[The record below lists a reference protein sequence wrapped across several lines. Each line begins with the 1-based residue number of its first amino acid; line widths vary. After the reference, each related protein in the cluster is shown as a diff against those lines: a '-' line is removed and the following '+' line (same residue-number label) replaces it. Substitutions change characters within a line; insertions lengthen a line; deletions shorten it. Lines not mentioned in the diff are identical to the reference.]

1 MKLAPICRL
10 LISALADR
18 AAVSFLS
25 ARLTIK
31 LGSRLNRRSV
41 SELSFDQGV
50 TPMMQRVR
58 RIGFGLFTTLA
69 VAGFAGQAPA
79 ADSFELSSIKAVKP
93 TLLATADA
101 VKKGDVAKA
110 KEAFDDY
117 DSAWNGIE
125 VYINTRSKPM
135 YDKIE
140 LDLQDRITKA
150 LNAPQP
156 DLPKIGADLQEM
168 IGKYDEAIALVSSA
182 APLNPLYDD
191 IARLRMERSHL
202 REVTPALKAGN
213 IAKAR
218 KSYEAFDSGW
228 DPIEDIIKARSQDAY
243 VAIEKGMIQIEQE
256 LMPEKPD
263 VQQVISLVAAVSTQ
277 YNNALALVVK
287 EARGQK

>member
-1 MKLAPICRL
+1 
-10 LISALADR
+10 
-18 AAVSFLS
+18 
-25 ARLTIK
+25 
-31 LGSRLNRRSV
+31 
-41 SELSFDQGV
+41 
-50 TPMMQRVR
+50 MMQRAR
-58 RIGFGLFTTLA
+58 RIAFGLFTTLA
-69 VAGFAGQAPA
+69 VAGLAGPAPA
-79 ADSFELSSIKAVKP
+79 ADSFEVTSIKAVKP

-110 KEAFDDY
+110 KQTFEDY
-117 DSAWNGIE
+117 DSAWNGVE

-156 DLPKIGADLQEM
+156 DLAKIGADLQEM
-168 IGKYDEAIALVSSA
+168 IGKYDEAIALAASG
-182 APLNPLYDD
+182 APLSPLYDD
-191 IARLRMERSHL
+191 IARLRIERSHL

-218 KSYEAFDSGW
+218 KSYEAFDNGW
-228 DPIEDIIKARSQDAY
+228 DPIEDLIKARSEDAY
-243 VAIEKGMIQIEQE
+243 VAIEKGMIQIEQA

-263 VQQVISLVAAVSTQ
+263 VAQVTAMVAAVTTQ
-277 YNNALALVVK
+277 YNAALALVVK